1 MLLHTLNLKIG
12 LFQSKNKK
20 LSEMLEISKR
30 FKLTCLL
37 RLQTKAN
44 QSIFQIFLNL
54 HSRRNQ
60 QFFLVHHIGNMLTN
74 FLELENEIL
83 NDVQTYKFIK
93 HEIFIFY
100 EAGL

>member
-1 MLLHTLNLKIG
+1 MIKKQKYLFLGKKEQNLNFASQSSAKPMLLHTLNLKIG

-60 QFFLVHHIGNMLTN
+60 QFFFGASSI
-74 FLELENEIL
+74 
-83 NDVQTYKFIK
+83 
-93 HEIFIFY
+93 
-100 EAGL
+100 